1 MKQISSCSTK
11 DVNRRSMS
19 RRTSR
24 SLPLDVLNH
33 KEERA
38 LPLLPEVATQS
49 TSSLL
54 LESKYRLVLS
64 TRGNGDAE

>member
-1 MKQISSCSTK
+1 
-11 DVNRRSMS
+11 MS
-19 RRTSR
+19 RRTPR

-38 LPLLPEVATQS
+38 LPLLLEVATQS